1 MPELGFH
8 VVRIAVFVFVLFT
21 AVAYLTLF
29 ERRVIGRIHARIGP
43 NRVGPMGL
51 LQPLADAIKLLTKE
65 DVMPVTADRALYL
78 IAPAVSLFAAIAAFA
93 VIPLGPTV
101 PVAGVEV
108 PLVVADLPVS
118 LLYLVGVSS
127 LGVYGLVLGGWSSG
141 SKYSL
146 LGGLR
151 GAAQVVSY
159 ELVVGLALVGVVMIA
174 GSLSL
179 RDIVEAQF
187 NSVPFVLLQP
197 LGFLLYTVGAFAEVN
212 RAPFDLPEAE
222 SELVAGYHTEY
233 SGFRFAMFY
242 MAEYMNMIT
251 VSALAATLFLGGWW
265 GPFLPGPHWLVLK
278 MIAFLFGFVW
288 VRATIPRLRY
298 DQLMRF
304 SWSVLLPLGLI
315 NLAVTAVAV
324 VALG

>member
-1 MPELGFH
+1 M
-8 VVRIAVFVFVLFT
+8 
-21 AVAYLTLF
+21 
-29 ERRVIGRIHARIGP
+29 
-43 NRVGPMGL
+43 
-51 LQPLADAIKLLTKE
+51 
-65 DVMPVTADRALYL
+65 
-78 IAPAVSLFAAIAAFA
+78 
-93 VIPLGPTV
+93 
-101 PVAGVEV
+101 
-108 PLVVADLPVS
+108 
-118 LLYLVGVSS
+118 
-127 LGVYGLVLGGWSSG
+127 
-141 SKYSL
+141 
-146 LGGLR
+146 
-151 GAAQVVSY
+151 
-159 ELVVGLALVGVVMIA
+159 
-174 GSLSL
+174 
-179 RDIVEAQF
+179 EAQF